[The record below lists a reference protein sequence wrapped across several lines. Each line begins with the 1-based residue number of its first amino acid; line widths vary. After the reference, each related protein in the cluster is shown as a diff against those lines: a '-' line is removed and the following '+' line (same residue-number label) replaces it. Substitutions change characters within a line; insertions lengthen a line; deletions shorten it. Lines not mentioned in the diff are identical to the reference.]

1 MMRIHKTS
9 PNKNNT
15 EQVQQTQL
23 SGACMH
29 SHYQLFHNVTVHVDD
44 PFCLVLVK
52 DVAYDFQLVCQLFYW
67 IDILDSLKPLFFPG
81 DSALH
86 QFLVIIGGFFCQIS
100 ISSLYSLLHCFL
112 ATSHH
117 SCLELKAPE
126 NMGMV
131 GLWDVIDGSLAVCFW
146 SGVFRLFFLLC
157 ERLTEVACRWTIICI
172 HL

>member
-52 DVAYDFQLVCQLFYW
+52 DVAYDFQLVCQLFY
-67 IDILDSLKPLFFPG
+67 
-81 DSALH
+81 
-86 QFLVIIGGFFCQIS
+86 
-100 ISSLYSLLHCFL
+100 
-112 ATSHH
+112 
-117 SCLELKAPE
+117 
-126 NMGMV
+126 
-131 GLWDVIDGSLAVCFW
+131 
-146 SGVFRLFFLLC
+146 
-157 ERLTEVACRWTIICI
+157 
-172 HL
+172 